1 MDCLDVSKNPEDFLD
16 ETSVDPKASATS
28 ASEKAGRTR
37 GLRLS
42 KDILSAIEEVR

>member
-1 MDCLDVSKNPEDFLD
+1 MDSLDAKNPEDFLD
-16 ETSVDPKASATS
+16 ETTVDPKASTIS